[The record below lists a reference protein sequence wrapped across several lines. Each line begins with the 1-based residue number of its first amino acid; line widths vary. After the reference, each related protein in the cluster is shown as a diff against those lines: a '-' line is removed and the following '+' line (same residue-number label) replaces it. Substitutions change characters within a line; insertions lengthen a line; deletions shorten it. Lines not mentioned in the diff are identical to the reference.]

1 MTQRIGILGGT
12 FDPPHVGHLI
22 LGEYSIDALDLTHL
36 LFVPAADP
44 PHKQDRAKTP
54 VEHRLA
60 MLKLAIKGNERF
72 DLSRIDLDRP
82 GPHYSLDTVKIVGAQ
97 FPSAELYFVM
107 GGDSLRDLPK
117 WHRPQEL
124 IALCK
129 LAVMRRPGDN
139 LNPGMHRAVLPG
151 LEQRVVMMD
160 TPVLEIS
167 STEIINRLRQGKSVR
182 YLVPDEVLAYIAE
195 YGVYSDAAQ
204 KIQK

>member
-12 FDPPHVGHLI
+12 FDPPHIGHLI

-44 PHKQDRAKTP
+44 PHKQNRAKTP
-54 VEHRLA
+54 ITHRLA
-60 MLKLAIKGNERF
+60 MLKLAIEGNPRF
-72 DLSRIDLDRP
+72 DLSHIDLDRP
-82 GPHYSLDTVKIVGAQ
+82 GPHYSLDTVKIAGTQ
-97 FPSAELYFVM
+97 FPGAELFFVM

-139 LNPGMHRAVLPG
+139 LDPGMHRAVLPG
-151 LEQRVVMMD
+151 LERRVVMMD

-167 STEIINRLRQGKSVR
+167 STEIVNRLRHGQSVR
-182 YLVPDEVLAYIAE
+182 YLVPDNVLSYIAE
-195 YGVYSDAAQ
+195 YGVYTDAVQ
-204 KIQK
+204 NQ